1 MQQKFFARRILNL
14 ALDFSAPFF
23 PRALLRMLSLGG
35 CMLQGAAASR
45 WLLLLAAREA
55 APQL

>member
-1 MQQKFFARRILNL
+1 MRL
-14 ALDFSAPFF
+14 A
-23 PRALLRMLSLGG
+23 
-35 CMLQGAAASR
+35 LQGAAASR